1 MYYLKIA
8 GLELIIFYIQ
18 REFVKILRSPKVF
31 FSLEN
36 AFNRSKFFEV
46 HFFCLPHSSIT
57 LTRELANKI
66 IDFSF
71 VLNYYF
77 DVGLHFYL

>member
-31 FSLEN
+31 F
-36 AFNRSKFFEV
+36 F
-46 HFFCLPHSSIT
+46 
-57 LTRELANKI
+57 TRERFQSIKIFWSSFFLLA
-66 IDFSF
+66 SF
-71 VLNYYF
+71 INYF
-77 DVGLHFYL
+77 DQRTRK